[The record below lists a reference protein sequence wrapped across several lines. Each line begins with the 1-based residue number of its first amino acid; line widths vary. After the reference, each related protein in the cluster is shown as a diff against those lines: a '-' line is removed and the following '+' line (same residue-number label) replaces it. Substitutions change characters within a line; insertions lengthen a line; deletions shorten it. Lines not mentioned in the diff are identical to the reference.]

1 VKRSIPTIIVEKR
14 TLLREGVT
22 SLLHNTCYKILASV
36 GSLPEIPHLRISPGR
51 PLLTIIG
58 LWGGLDETL
67 LTVQGVR
74 RLVPGCKIV
83 AIGEHFGDLDFQ
95 ELLNSG
101 VDAIVFNV
109 GSSEA
114 FLKSIDLALL
124 GQPLVIL
131 GQPVDNDPHHEGAPP
146 LAPSN
151 GSTRTTPKS
160 EIETGSKTKKNL
172 TGASP
177 PSPHFHLSEREQ
189 QVLRCVARGESNK
202 KIARSCSITEATV
215 KVHLQSILRKISAQN
230 RTQAALWAVEN
241 GLLSNQNGFRS
252 NDGNGLAALSEDVS
266 PVAAHSLS
274 WPDSG

>member
-22 SLLHNTCYKILASV
+22 SLLHDTHYKLLVSV
-36 GSLPEIPHLRISPGR
+36 VSPSEIPHLRLSPGR
-51 PLLTIIG
+51 PLLTILG

-67 LTVQGVR
+67 RAVQTVR
-74 RLVPGCKIV
+74 RIIPGCKIV

-95 ELLNSG
+95 EILNSG

-114 FLKSIDLALL
+114 LLKAIDLAFL
-124 GQPLVIL
+124 GQQLVIL
-131 GQPVDNDPHHEGAPP
+131 GQPVDSDP
-146 LAPSN
+146 
-151 GSTRTTPKS
+151 TTKA
-160 EIETGSKTKKNL
+160 EIETGSKTKNF

-177 PSPHFHLSEREQ
+177 PNPNVHLSEREQ
-189 QVLRCVARGESNK
+189 QVLLCVARGESNK
-202 KIARSCSITEATV
+202 AIARSCSITEATV

-241 GLLSNQNGFRS
+241 GLLPNQNVFRS
-252 NDGNGLAALSEDVS
+252 NGGNGLVALSEDAPS
-266 PVAAHSLS
+266 VAAQSLS
-274 WPDSG
+274 RPDSG

>member
-1 VKRSIPTIIVEKR
+1 MKRSIPTIIVEKR

-22 SLLHNTCYKILASV
+22 SLLHDTHYKLLASV
-36 GSLPEIPHLRISPGR
+36 VSPSEIPHLRLSPGR
-51 PLLTIIG
+51 PLLTILG

-67 LTVQGVR
+67 RAVQTVRGII
-74 RLVPGCKIV
+74 PACKIV

-114 FLKSIDLALL
+114 LLKAIDLAFL
-124 GQPLVIL
+124 GQQLVIL
-131 GQPVDNDPHHEGAPP
+131 GQPVDSDPRHEI
-146 LAPSN
+146 APSLVAPSS
-151 GSTRTTPKS
+151 GSTHTTTKA
-160 EIETGSKTKKNL
+160 EIEAGSKTKNF

-177 PSPHFHLSEREQ
+177 PNPHFHLSEREQ
-189 QVLRCVARGESNK
+189 QVLLCVARGESNK
-202 KIARSCSITEATV
+202 TIARSCSITEATV

-241 GLLSNQNGFRS
+241 GLLSNQNVFRS
-252 NDGNGLAALSEDVS
+252 NGGNGPVALSEDAS
-266 PVAAHSLS
+266 SVAAQSLS
-274 WPDSG
+274 RPDSG